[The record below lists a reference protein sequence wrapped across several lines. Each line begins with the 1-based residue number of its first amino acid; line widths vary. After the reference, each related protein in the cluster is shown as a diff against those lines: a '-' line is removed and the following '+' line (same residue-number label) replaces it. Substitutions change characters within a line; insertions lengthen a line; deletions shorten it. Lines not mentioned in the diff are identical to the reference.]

1 MPVRHS
7 GSARGVRRQRRKLVW
22 ATFDNS
28 FNMGAGL
35 SVKVIDLLNQFELA
49 GASKLGVTIMRIHGM
64 VQYPTAIT
72 QGWELGIKVDR
83 ITDVGTQLP
92 NPNADNDLDWMLFD
106 RPMAT
111 FSGATVDSFFNYKID
126 LKSHRKCQEMGET
139 LVMSTWAS
147 AANAGTVQVFTRTL
161 VALP

>member
-1 MPVRHS
+1 
-7 GSARGVRRQRRKLVW
+7 
-22 ATFDNS
+22 
-28 FNMGAGL
+28 MGAGL
-35 SVKVIDLLNQFELA
+35 QVHNVDLLGQFELA
-49 GASKLGVTIMRIHGM
+49 GASKLGVTIMRVHATI
-64 VQYPTAIT
+64 QFPTAVT
-72 QGWELGIKVDR
+72 QGWEVGIKVDR

-111 FSGATVDSFFNYKID
+111 FSGATVDAFFNYKID

-139 LVMSTWAS
+139 LIFSTWAA
-147 AANAGTVQVFTRTL
+147 AANAGTVQLFSRTL